1 MRHSC
6 GQMLLLWLCL
16 LLCQLAPLQASIL
29 NTLLGVPAEC
39 VHQSGVWPCKL
50 SFSCWLQG
58 GKHAKGCGSNKW
70 LFSCCIAE
78 PHQHQHQHTHQSPLE
93 NLVDYGK
100 LKLGLNSLPK
110 RIMLRRRDDNEL
122 LNLKPECGLPRI
134 AQNTL
139 QKRIIGGRPAQ
150 FAEYPWLAHI
160 RIAEY
165 QCGGVL
171 ISANMVATAAHCI
184 QQAQLPDI
192 TVYLGELDTQNLG
205 HIQEPLPVEKHSV
218 LQKIIHPRFN
228 FRITQPDRYD
238 LALLK
243 LARPT
248 GFSEHILPICLPQYP
263 IRLVGR
269 KGLIAGWGKTEA
281 HMGHAGTNMLQVAS
295 VPIISTLECIRWHE
309 SKQIS
314 VEIKSEMFCAGH
326 SDGHMDACLG
336 DSGGPLVIK
345 ERGRFVLVGITSAG
359 FGCGVDH
366 QPGIYH
372 NLQKS
377 LRWVEDVVAH
387 NELYSKFDISHG
399 SSSGSGSSKSSLAT
413 GDMQLPIAWLPPLP
427 TSLPLLLLLGQ
438 WLCVCRCLV
447 AAHGGYNSV
456 YNAVVTPELK
466 QAIDKDLPKQAKFFD
481 ELDCNESTRL
491 LRCAPRQEPDMSR
504 ARTHTHCHIKDK
516 WLGLLLIYALAP
528 SGRNVCALGYPSAQ
542 QEHDMLIL
550 DALSRRSGTGYYG
563 ENSVMEMLSR
573 MIPQSC
579 RFRGHK
585 FECGLSISC
594 VLGGGK
600 PLDLCSGGMIWSCC
614 VDKDLDAEESP
625 HAAPVNN
632 TSDIIHLHDIYPDLS
647 PTANKPA
654 HHQPHHQ
661 TQQQHHTINNN
672 NNNNNGLSAAS
683 SARPAYPSHAYY
695 STKRPSLYSGNPY
708 KPSSS
713 SGSGSSSSSSIHR
726 PIASSLNS
734 WEHDANHLGIT
745 NHLDSFFDADAP
757 PDSAAATR
765 PTAAH
770 VPQAQPFAVGNV
782 LDLNAGE
789 AADEY
794 ESGGGYNDG
803 SYRPVPGCGE
813 VFSRTNRIVGGH
825 STGFGSHPWQVAL
838 IKSGFL
844 TRKLSCGGA
853 LISNR
858 WVVTAAHCVATTTN
872 SNMKIR
878 LGEWDVRGQEERLN
892 HEEYGIERKEV
903 HPHYNPADFKN
914 DVALIRLDRN
924 VVYKQHIIPV
934 CLPPPTTKLT
944 GKMATVAGWGRTR
957 HGQSTVPSVLQE
969 VDVEVISNDRCQRWF
984 RAAGR
989 REAIHDVFLCA
1000 GYKEGGRDS
1009 CQGDSGGP
1017 LTLTMDGRKTLIGL
1031 VSWGIGCG
1039 REHLPGVYTNIQHF
1053 VPWIN
1058 KVMAN
1063 DNNA

>member
-1 MRHSC
+1 M
-6 GQMLLLWLCL
+6 
-16 LLCQLAPLQASIL
+16 QASLL

-70 LFSCCIAE
+70 LFSCCVAE
-78 PHQHQHQHTHQSPLE
+78 PQLQQSHQHPHPAHYQSPLE
-93 NLVDYGK
+93 NLVDYSK
-100 LKLGLNSLPK
+100 LKMSLSLPK

-122 LNLKPECGLPRI
+122 LAVKPECGLARSS
-134 AQNTL
+134 QNTL

-184 QQAQLPDI
+184 QQAQLADI

-205 HIQEPLPVEKHSV
+205 HIHEPLPVEKHSV

-248 GFSEHILPICLPQYP
+248 AFSEHILPICLPQYP
-263 IRLVGR
+263 LRLVGR

-309 SKQIS
+309 SKQIN

-377 LRWVEDVVAH
+377 LHWVEDVVAH
-387 NELYSKFDISHG
+387 NQL
-399 SSSGSGSSKSSLAT
+399 SSSSS
-413 GDMQLPIAWLPPLP
+413 
-427 TSLPLLLLLGQ
+427 
-438 WLCVCRCLV
+438 
-447 AAHGGYNSV
+447 
-456 YNAVVTPELK
+456 YNAVYNTVITPQLK
-466 QAIDKDLPKQAKFFD
+466 QAINKDLPKQAKFFD
-481 ELDCNESTRL
+481 ELDL
-491 LRCAPRQEPDMSR
+491 
-504 ARTHTHCHIKDK
+504 
-516 WLGLLLIYALAP
+516 
-528 SGRNVCALGYPSAQ
+528 
-542 QEHDMLIL
+542 
-550 DALSRRSGTGYYG
+550 
-563 ENSVMEMLSR
+563 
-573 MIPQSC
+573 IPQSC

-632 TSDIIHLHDIYPDLS
+632 TSDIIHLHDIYPDLA
-647 PTANKPA
+647 PTASKP
-654 HHQPHHQ
+654 HQQ
-661 TQQQHHTINNN
+661 QQQQQQQHHSS
-672 NNNNNGLSAAS
+672 NNGLS
-683 SARPAYPSHAYY
+683 SATATATRPAYPSHAYY
-695 STKRPSLYSGNPY
+695 STKRPATHYSSHSQSSSY
-708 KPSSS
+708 KPLASASSTL
-713 SGSGSSSSSSIHR
+713 HR
-726 PIASSLNS
+726 PSGGSSLNS
-734 WEHDANHLGIT
+734 WEHDSNHLGIT
-745 NHLDSFFDADAP
+745 NHLDSFFEAEGP
-757 PDSAAATR
+757 AAET
-765 PTAAH
+765 
-770 VPQAQPFAVGNV
+770 PQAQPFAVGNV

-789 AADEY
+789 AAQEY
-794 ESGGGYNDG
+794 ESGGYNDA

-813 VFSRTNRIVGGH
+813 VYSRSNRIVGGH

-878 LGEWDVRGQEERLN
+878 LGEWDVRAQEERFN
-892 HEEYGIERKEV
+892 HEEYAIERKEV

-1017 LTLTMDGRKTLIGL
+1017 LTLTIDGRKTLIGL

-1058 KVMAN
+1058 KVIAN